1 MIDEGKLNLARER
14 GAQADLLLR
23 NDLLQEAFKT
33 MEADYIKAWAAT
45 EPSQAEARENFWR
58 ALQILADVRRHLI
71 MVSNGG
77 KLAQQELA
85 ELATRFQP
93 KAS

>member
-1 MIDEGKLNLARER
+1 MTDELKLNLARER
-14 GAQADLLLR
+14 GAQADMLLR
-23 NDLLQEAFKT
+23 SDVLQDAFKT

-45 EPSQAEARENFWR
+45 DATQTEARENFWR

-77 KLAQQELA
+77 RLAQQEIAALA
-85 ELATRFQP
+85 ARFQ
-93 KAS
+93 AHAT